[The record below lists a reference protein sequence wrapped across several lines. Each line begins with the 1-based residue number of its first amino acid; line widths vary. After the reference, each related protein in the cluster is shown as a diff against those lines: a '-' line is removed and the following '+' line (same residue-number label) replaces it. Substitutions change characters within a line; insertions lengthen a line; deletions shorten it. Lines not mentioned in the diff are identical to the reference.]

1 MEEQMDYFFISL
13 ITVIVVFTFMYKVNK
28 LNNLFDEVE
37 IPEPKL
43 TQSALFSERKTSKK
57 KPVKTQ
63 SIEFMENKLSRI
75 LFTENQ
81 AYWISDN
88 AVYKANVVRNEIDK
102 NTIEKVDIMTM
113 DKVELDKMIFIIDKL
128 TERS

>member
-1 MEEQMDYFFISL
+1 MDYLFISL
-13 ITVIVVFTFMYKVNK
+13 ITLTIAFTFIHKVNK
-28 LNNLFDEVE
+28 LNSLFEEVE
-37 IPEPKL
+37 IPEKVA
-43 TQSALFSERKTSKK
+43 TQSSLFVEKQALKK
-57 KPVKTQ
+57 KPTKTQ
-63 SIEFMENKLSRI
+63 STEFMENKLSRI

-88 AVYKANVVRNEIDK
+88 AVYKANVIQNEIDK